1 MLSTSRCQGLFGKP
15 WEETVLCDT
24 GCTTCD
30 EADAAGVPLL
40 LLNCNQKKKRGG
52 NLTIRMKKT
61 LHGANIPTQQ
71 MHTIPSS
78 RRNTLQRRIY
88 LSNDHEPEC
97 IPTEGVFL
105 EYLSRASQ
113 LQQRLAVALQ

>member
-40 LLNCNQKKKRGG
+40 LLNCNQKKKGKPDYKDEE
-52 NLTIRMKKT
+52 NTTWSKHPNT
-61 LHGANIPTQQ
+61 TNAH
-71 MHTIPSS
+71 HTFISS
-78 RRNTLQRRIY
+78 QYFT
-88 LSNDHEPEC
+88 
-97 IPTEGVFL
+97 TEDIF
-105 EYLSRASQ
+105 E
-113 LQQRLAVALQ
+113 